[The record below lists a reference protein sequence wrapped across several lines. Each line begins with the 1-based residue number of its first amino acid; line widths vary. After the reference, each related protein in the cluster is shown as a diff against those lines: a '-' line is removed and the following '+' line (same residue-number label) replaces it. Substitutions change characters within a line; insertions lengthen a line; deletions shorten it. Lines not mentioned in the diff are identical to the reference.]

1 MRIGHASLIM
11 LLVFILVSSE
21 SRGQTADSNQF
32 QTFTKSDFYKRLV
45 GSSLRAIPEIVFKQC
60 PALKSGNSNL
70 LIIKPVSFGQS
81 GYPNGGAWKQTFPVS
96 GCGNDTILNLYF
108 FAGADE
114 KVNTAIGIPGTT
126 LADPIL
132 QRDAV
137 QYANI
142 GSSLAAKD
150 CKLFLVKNTKFE
162 SFGLSIP
169 PTPDPGP
176 SQRFRPWWETWTMVG
191 CNRTFRTPM
200 NFIPDAKGTRVVQPG
215 GVIEQ

>member
-1 MRIGHASLIM
+1 M

-70 LIIKPVSFGQS
+70 LIIKPSRLAKVATQMGVRGNRHFL
-81 GYPNGGAWKQTFPVS
+81 VS
-96 GCGNDTILNLYF
+96 GCGNDTILNLISSL
-108 FAGADE
+108 APT

-150 CKLFLVKNTKFE
+150 
-162 SFGLSIP
+162 
-169 PTPDPGP
+169 
-176 SQRFRPWWETWTMVG
+176 R
-191 CNRTFRTPM
+191 
-200 NFIPDAKGTRVVQPG
+200 G
-215 GVIEQ
+215 GVSR